1 MCSQL
6 SFFPYPIFSS
16 PVSPFHAHW
25 AHIFLSPRLFYFFL
39 RLLHYLLLISLIFFF
54 SISFL
59 FLCFTID
66 AYWSYISSDADVRLA
81 RRISRDTVERGRD
94 IQSVLEQARHFYF
107 YNCMYACFEIVT
119 SYIRSATSLPQVAK
133 SWGGDVVGSNKNN
146 KKWRYL
152 LIERSRAENIGGEIN
167 KVWQALQAKTSY
179 VSVNNTEPDRWG
191 TSAYD
196 IMFVFHGLTMVGW
209 WRWWTCVVV
218 SSFIFH
224 GLFSVE
230 QVMNKIA
237 LAEGGSITWICGMM
251 LGLP

>member
-1 MCSQL
+1 MTQL
-6 SFFPYPIFSS
+6 RGVEIYS
-16 PVSPFHAHW
+16 
-25 AHIFLSPRLFYFFL
+25 
-39 RLLHYLLLISLIFFF
+39 
-54 SISFL
+54 L
-59 FLCFTID
+59 FLNRQDT
-66 AYWSYISSDADVRLA
+66 YISITACMH
-81 RRISRDTVERGRD
+81 ISKLMTLR
-94 IQSVLEQARHFYF
+94 
-107 YNCMYACFEIVT
+107 CFEIVT
-119 SYIRSATSLPQVAK
+119 SSIRSATSLPQVAK

-167 KVWQALQAKTSY
+167 KVRQALQVKTSY
-179 VSVNNTEPDRWG
+179 ASVNNTEPDRRG

>member
-1 MCSQL
+1 MLTTL
-6 SFFPYPIFSS
+6 SLPLSYFFFPCFSVSCSLGLYFSLSPAVLFFSS
-16 PVSPFHAHW
+16 SAS
-25 AHIFLSPRLFYFFL
+25 LSPAHRSY
-39 RLLHYLLLISLIFFF
+39 ISF